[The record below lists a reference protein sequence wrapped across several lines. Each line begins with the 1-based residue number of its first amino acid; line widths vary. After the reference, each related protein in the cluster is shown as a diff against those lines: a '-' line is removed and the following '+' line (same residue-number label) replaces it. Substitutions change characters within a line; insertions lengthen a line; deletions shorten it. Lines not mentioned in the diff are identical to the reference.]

1 MTIAQRMTIVFDNY
15 PGLAGLGAL
24 WGFAAVFQT
33 PSLTVLFD
41 TGSNGRV
48 LLRNMA
54 ALGIEPAS
62 IDLLFLSHP
71 HWDHI
76 GGLDSVL
83 ELNPRVTVVVH
94 EGFSKHLLRD
104 LGTQC
109 RELIVVGTEPKQ
121 LAPGI
126 FSTGMLDGEPP
137 EQAMVIDS
145 QDAIFAISGCAHPG
159 MEAIVEHAAGFL
171 GKKVDWAIGGFHLM
185 YSDTTRI
192 EQSIQSLQ
200 NLGVQSV
207 VPTHC
212 TGDEAMAAFRR
223 AYGSHCFSGGVGREL
238 VFDKGIA
245 GRQS

>member
-1 MTIAQRMTIVFDNY
+1 MAIPPRMTILFDNY
-15 PGLAGLGAL
+15 PGVAGLDAL
-24 WGFAAVFQT
+24 WGFAAVFQM
-33 PSLTVLFD
+33 PRLTVLFD

-76 GGLDSVL
+76 GGLDSFL
-83 ELNPRVTVVVH
+83 EMNPNATVVVH
-94 EGFSKHLLRD
+94 EGFSKHLVHD

-109 RELIVVGTEPKQ
+109 RKLIVVGKEPRQ

-145 QDAIFAISGCAHPG
+145 QDAVSAISGCAHPG
-159 MEAIVEHAAGFL
+159 MEAIVEHAASFL
-171 GKKVDWAIGGFHLM
+171 GKKVDWVIGGFHLM
-185 YSDTTRI
+185 YADSARI

-200 NLGVQSV
+200 DLGIRFV

-212 TGDEAMAAFRR
+212 TGDEAVAAFRR
-223 AYGSHCFSGGVGREL
+223 AYGSHYIAGGVGRTVVL
-238 VFDKGIA
+238 DKDIA
-245 GRQS
+245 G